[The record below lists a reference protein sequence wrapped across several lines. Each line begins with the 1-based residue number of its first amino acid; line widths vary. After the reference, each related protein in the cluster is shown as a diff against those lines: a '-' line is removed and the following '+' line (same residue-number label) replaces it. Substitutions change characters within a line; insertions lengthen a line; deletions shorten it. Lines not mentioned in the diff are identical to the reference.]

1 VEMETLSLELFL
13 TTILE
18 QKKDFQ
24 LFLALP
30 VYLNKIKQ
38 GKKEIED
45 YR

>member
-1 VEMETLSLELFL
+1 LEKGMLSQELFL

-38 GKKEIED
+38 GKRETED